1 MSSPPPTDIVRAHP
15 NRTLGVLVLGAI
27 AYALAQTMIIPALP
41 AIQHDLGASPEG
53 ATWLLTAFLLTSSVS
68 TPLLGRF
75 GDMYGKEK
83 VLLIALAIFA
93 LGSVVC
99 AVGGSIGVLIL
110 GRGIQGTGGAIFPLA
125 FGIIRDE
132 FPRERVATSIGLI
145 SATFGI
151 GGGLGLVLSGV
162 IVDHLS
168 LHWIF
173 WSSVVVTVVAAWAT
187 WRFVPESP
195 VRVRARIDWVGAAL
209 LSLALA
215 SLLLAVSQGNAWGWD
230 STRVLGLFVAAAVLG
245 TAFISYERRAPEP
258 MVDMRLMARRPVW
271 STNLTAFAIGFAMFG
286 SYVLI
291 PQLVELPAV
300 TGYGFAKTTSVAG
313 LVLLP
318 SALVMLGAGPLSGW
332 LGMRFGSR
340 LPLAI
345 GAAFAI
351 LAYVWLALF
360 HETLAEIV
368 IGGLLVGVGIGL
380 AFAAMANLVVEAVRP
395 DQTGVATGIN
405 TIMRSI
411 GGSVGAQIAAAILAG
426 NQILGGRYP
435 AESGFTDAFVMS
447 AVAAAIALLATS
459 MIPRPP
465 RRSEAPAGESVPEQ
479 APHRATVRRPLGSE
493 A

>member
-1 MSSPPPTDIVRAHP
+1 VTAPPRQPEAARANP
-15 NRTLGVLVLGAI
+15 SRTLGILVLGAI

-53 ATWLLTAFLLTSSVS
+53 VTWLLTAFLLTSSVS

-83 VLLIALAIFA
+83 VLLAALGVFA
-93 LGSVVC
+93 LGSFVC
-99 AVGGSIGVLIL
+99 AVGDSIGVLIL
-110 GRGIQGTGGAIFPLA
+110 GRGIQGAGGAIFPLA

-132 FPRERVATSIGLI
+132 FPPERVATSIGLI

-151 GGGLGLVLSGV
+151 GGGLGLVLAGV
-162 IVDHLS
+162 IVDHAS
-168 LHWIF
+168 IQWIF
-173 WSSVVVTVVAAWAT
+173 WSSLVVTTVAAWAT

-195 VRVRARIDWVGAAL
+195 VRVKARIDWGGAVL
-209 LSLALA
+209 LTLALV
-215 SLLLAVSQGNAWGWD
+215 SLLLGVSQGNAWGWE
-230 STRVLGLFVAAAVLG
+230 STRVLGLFGGAAILG
-245 TAFISYERRAPEP
+245 GAFIAFERRVPEP
-258 MVDMRLMARRPVW
+258 MVDMRLMSKRPVW

-291 PQLVELPAV
+291 PQLVEMPAV
-300 TGYGFAKTTSVAG
+300 TGYGFAKTTTVAG
-313 LVLLP
+313 LLMLP

-332 LGMRFGSR
+332 LGQRFGSR
-340 LPLAI
+340 LPLAL
-345 GAAFAI
+345 GGAFAT
-351 LAYVWLALF
+351 LAYVWLAMF
-360 HETLAEIV
+360 HETLAEIAV
-368 IGGLLVGVGIGL
+368 GGLLVGIGIGL
-380 AFAAMANLVVEAVRP
+380 AFAAMANLVVGAVRP

-447 AVAAAIALLATS
+447 AVAAVVALVATS
-459 MIPRPP
+459 LIPRPEP
-465 RRSEAPAGESVPEQ
+465 RQVAL
-479 APHRATVRRPLGSE
+479 TTPLGSE